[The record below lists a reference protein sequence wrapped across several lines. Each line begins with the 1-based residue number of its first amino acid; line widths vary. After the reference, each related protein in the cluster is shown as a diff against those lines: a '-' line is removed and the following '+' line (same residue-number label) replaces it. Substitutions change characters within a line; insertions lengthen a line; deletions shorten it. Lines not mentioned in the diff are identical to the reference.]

1 VFAAGAGVSRG
12 LQGFLPEPEGPFGI
26 GTRVVPIL
34 DPVRVDF
41 AAEIPRPRRVLAQL
55 WYPTRLSG
63 PLTPMIGD
71 PNLPIALEAA
81 LGIPPVLGFLH
92 SLGCHA
98 QPSAPPIS
106 GVRPVL
112 IFLSG
117 MAGFRQSNLFQV
129 EHLVS
134 HGYIVVGVDVPG
146 FSANVEFSDGAQTPV
161 LPARIAAPL
170 VEQSIRRQ
178 EDPPRIGAREYP
190 EGIVAELADDVGAV
204 IDSLAELSSRG
215 VFTTVD
221 LERIGIFGVSLGGI
235 TAAEVLRV
243 DSRVTTGLMMDA
255 PAPAAVAEEGLGGN
269 AMWMTRNAS
278 SMRAER
284 TRFGGWGEAEIAVHQ
299 SSLDT
304 AVSKAP
310 RAWRVD
316 VNRLFHIDFT
326 GAPYGSGALQQLVS
340 GPLGG
345 ARAHAILNTV
355 TKAFFDHTLAGAP
368 AARLTA
374 AVEAL
379 PEVAIA
385 AAPESS

>member
-1 VFAAGAGVSRG
+1 SHLCHRPPLFPYTT
-12 LQGFLPEPEGPFGI
+12 L
-26 GTRVVPIL
+26 
-34 DPVRVDF
+34 VR
-41 AAEIPRPRRVLAQL
+41 
-55 WYPTRLSG
+55 S
-63 PLTPMIGD
+63 
-71 PNLPIALEAA
+71 
-81 LGIPPVLGFLH
+81 IPPVLGFLH

-190 EGIVAELADDVGAV
+190 EGLVAELADDGGAV

-304 AVSKAP
+304 AVSQAP
-310 RAWRVD
+310 GAWGGGRGRA
-316 VNRLFHIDFT
+316 
-326 GAPYGSGALQQLVS
+326 A
-340 GPLGG
+340 
-345 ARAHAILNTV
+345 
-355 TKAFFDHTLAGAP
+355 
-368 AARLTA
+368 
-374 AVEAL
+374 
-379 PEVAIA
+379 
-385 AAPESS
+385 